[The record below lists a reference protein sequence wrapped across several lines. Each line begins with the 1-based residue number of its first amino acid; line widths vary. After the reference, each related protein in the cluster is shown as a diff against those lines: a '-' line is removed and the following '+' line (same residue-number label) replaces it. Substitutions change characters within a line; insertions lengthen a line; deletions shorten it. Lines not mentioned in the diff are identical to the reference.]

1 MSTHTANQNQ
11 TKQSQNQNQDD
22 RRIPKRSPARIL
34 WAMSLEEWRQ
44 FQDGD
49 LSADELK
56 RRYGTGE
63 TGGDAA

>member
-1 MSTHTANQNQ
+1 MRTQHSENQ
-11 TKQSQNQNQDD
+11 TNRQQYDSRNV
-22 RRIPKRSPARIL
+22 PKREPARTL
-34 WAMSLEEWRQ
+34 WLCDLTEWRQ